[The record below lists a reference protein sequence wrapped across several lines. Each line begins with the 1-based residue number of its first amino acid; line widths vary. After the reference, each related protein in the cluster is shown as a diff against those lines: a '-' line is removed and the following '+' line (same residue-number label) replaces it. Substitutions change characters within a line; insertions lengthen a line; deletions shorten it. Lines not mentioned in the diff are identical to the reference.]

1 VTFELDGQPFMGLN
15 AGAKFTVWFPSAW
28 PGWFVLPSKVAA
40 IAKRENEQSNTKF
53 RVYLHSHYRAK
64 HLVVA
69 ELYGITFVRV

>member
-15 AGAKFTVWFPSAW
+15 ASPKCTVWFPSAW

-53 RVYLHSHYRAK
+53 RVYLN
-64 HLVVA
+64 
-69 ELYGITFVRV
+69 